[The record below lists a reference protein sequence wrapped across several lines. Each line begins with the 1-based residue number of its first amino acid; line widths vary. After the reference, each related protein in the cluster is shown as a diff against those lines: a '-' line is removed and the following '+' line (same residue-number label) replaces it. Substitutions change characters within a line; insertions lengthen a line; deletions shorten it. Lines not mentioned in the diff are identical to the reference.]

1 MRDADRLGAP
11 HGALSGAQSGALSGL
26 PEDPEARIRALLARN
41 AELASALR
49 HRDEFLVSM
58 SHELRTPLNA
68 VLGLTDALL
77 EGLAGDLSTMQRG
90 WIADINAS
98 GAHLLGLINELLD
111 LARIEAGRFDPH
123 WQLVTPSEL
132 AEGAVRLVMGNAI
145 ARGVALATAVV
156 PELPAIVT
164 DARAARQILVNL
176 LGNAVKFTPAGR
188 AVRLEVHAGER
199 AGTVVFSIIDEGI
212 GIPPERLAEIFEPF
226 VQLDGERD
234 RHGSGTG
241 LGLALSARMA
251 RELGGDIAVE
261 SVVDAGSTFRVTLG
275 RSDGEDTA
283 AVATGDTV
291 GEVSDQSVYLRPG
304 TRALVVDDSAEN
316 RETFGRYLRAKG
328 FVVEVAADGV
338 EAVERAATWR
348 PDVVLMDL
356 QMPRLDG
363 WQATRT
369 LRAHPVADVARVPI
383 IAVTALAMPGDRER
397 ALAAGADAYLAK
409 PVRMRE
415 LLRTITE
422 VVTAPR

>member
-1 MRDADRLGAP
+1 MRRDPERAGDP
-11 HGALSGAQSGALSGL
+11 HGALSGL

-98 GAHLLGLINELLD
+98 GTHLLGLINELLD

-145 ARGVALATAVV
+145 ARGVGLATAIV

-176 LGNAVKFTPAGR
+176 LGNAVKFTPEGR

-199 AGTVVFSIIDEGI
+199 AGTVVFAIVDEGI

-234 RHGSGTG
+234 RHGPGTG

-261 SVVDAGSTFRVTLG
+261 SVVGAGSTFRVTLG
-275 RSDGEDTA
+275 RPDGEDTA
-283 AVATGDTV
+283 VVATGDTV
-291 GEVSDQSVYLRPG
+291 GEVADQSVYLRPG

-328 FVVEVAADGV
+328 FVVEVAVDGV
-338 EAVERAATWR
+338 EAVERAATWH

-363 WQATRT
+363 WQAMRT
-369 LRAHPVADVARVPI
+369 LRAHAVAEIARVPI

-397 ALAAGADAYLAK
+397 ALEAGADAYLAK

>member
-1 MRDADRLGAP
+1 MKRDAERWEAP
-11 HGALSGAQSGALSGL
+11 CGL
-26 PEDPEARIRALLARN
+26 PEEPEARVRALLERN

-77 EGLAGDLSTMQRG
+77 EGLAGDLSAVQRG

-98 GAHLLGLINELLD
+98 GTHLLGLINELLD
-111 LARIEAGRFDPH
+111 LARIEAGRFDPQ
-123 WQLVTPSEL
+123 WQLATPAEL

-145 ARGVALATAVV
+145 ARGVGLATAVV

-176 LGNAVKFTPAGR
+176 LGNAVKFTPEGR
-188 AVRLEVHAGER
+188 GVRLEVHAGQR

-212 GIPPERLAEIFEPF
+212 GIPGERLAEIFEPF
-226 VQLDGERD
+226 VPLDGERD
-234 RHGSGTG
+234 RHGPGTG

-261 SVVDAGSTFRVTLG
+261 SVVGAGSTFRVTLG
-275 RSDGEDTA
+275 RPDGEDA
-283 AVATGDTV
+283 AAMTTGDTV
-291 GEVSDQSVYLRPG
+291 GEVAEQTVYLRPG
-304 TRALVVDDSAEN
+304 TRALVEDDSEEN

-328 FVVEVAADGV
+328 FVVEFAVDGDDAVA
-338 EAVERAATWR
+338 RTAAWH

-356 QMPRLDG
+356 RMPRLDG
-363 WQATRT
+363 WQAMQR
-369 LRAHPVADVARVPI
+369 LRRDPVAEIARVPI
-383 IAVTALAMPGDRER
+383 IAVTALAMPGDCER

-409 PVRMRE
+409 PVRRRD

-422 VVTAPR
+422 VVTASR